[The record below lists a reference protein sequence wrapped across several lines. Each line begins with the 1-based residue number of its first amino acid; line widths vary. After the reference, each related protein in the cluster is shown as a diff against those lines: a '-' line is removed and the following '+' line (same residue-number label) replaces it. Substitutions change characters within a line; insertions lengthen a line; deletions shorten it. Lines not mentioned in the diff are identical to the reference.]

1 MKAYLKVFDPTFFKK
16 LVRFQGQAKKEQK
29 DGEMTED
36 ELKQAENKIQ
46 ELTDKSIEEV
56 DKVLSNK
63 ENEILSI

>member
-1 MKAYLKVFDPTFFKK
+1 MKKYEVEKILNLDGKGEWAVVK
-16 LVRFQGQAKKEQK
+16 LEEQK

-36 ELKQAENKIQ
+36 ELKQAEKQIQ